1 MQMVKQSVDKLLF
14 GINVLLLVTMTVLS
28 IYQVFTR
35 YFLDV
40 PSTISEEMVR
50 FLLIWFALFTT
61 AYVFGQQKHIAIT
74 VLLQRFTERMQLVIF
89 KLIQVFW
96 FLLSTGSLIIGGIIL
111 ITYTTQETS
120 AALGISMMYVYLA
133 LPLSGL
139 FMAFYS
145 LWYLAMPAATTEEM
159 EGNE

>member
-74 VLLQRFTERMQLVIF
+74 VLLQRFTERMQRVIF

-111 ITYTTQETS
+111 ITYTNQETS

-133 LPLSGL
+133 LPLAGL
-139 FMAFYS
+139 FIAFYS
-145 LWYLAMPAATTEEM
+145 LWYLAMPAGTMEEM